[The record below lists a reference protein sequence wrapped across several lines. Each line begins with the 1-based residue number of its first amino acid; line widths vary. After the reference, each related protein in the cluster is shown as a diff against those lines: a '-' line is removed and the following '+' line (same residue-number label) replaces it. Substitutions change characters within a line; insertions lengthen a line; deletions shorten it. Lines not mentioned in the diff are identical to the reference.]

1 MKRILC
7 AALVMTLAV
16 LSLPRLFPVSGDMSG
31 DAAAA
36 ATPVPDSGRQI
47 RLLSGGEVTQ
57 LCVSDYLAGVV
68 AAEMPASF
76 EPEAL
81 KAQAVAARS
90 YLQRAAASPKHEG
103 ADICSDAACCQAYLS
118 PGQLRE
124 SWGERYDGYAQKIS
138 AAVAA
143 TDGEYLSYDG
153 QPALAAFHS
162 SSDGATEDAAALWSD
177 VPYLKSVSSPETEEN
192 VPDLCSSVVCSE
204 LDFRDTVLH
213 LVPEADMTGPASGW
227 VGEIKR
233 TGSGRVASAVIGGAE
248 LTGSQ
253 LRELFS
259 LRSTDFELGYDG
271 LSFVFTVHGYGHGVG
286 MSQYGANAMAASGAD
301 YRSILSHYYPGTSL
315 AANRCSYG
323 YGNCRR
329 PVSRVRRKPRQAD
342 SRQLLA
348 VSLLCA
354 LCAGI

>member
-16 LSLPRLFPVSGDMSG
+16 LSLPRLFPVSGAMPGG
-31 DAAAA
+31 DADAAPLA
-36 ATPVPDSGRQI
+36 PDAGRQI
-47 RLLSGGEVTQ
+47 RLLSDGEVTQ
-57 LCVSDYLAGVV
+57 LSVSDYLAGVV
-68 AAEMPASF
+68 AAEMPAAF

-90 YLQRAAASPKHEG
+90 YLQRAAGEPKHEG

-124 SWGERYDGYAQKIS
+124 SWGERYDEYARKIS
-138 AAVAA
+138 GAVGA

-177 VPYLKSVSSPETEEN
+177 VPYLKSVSSPETGDE
-192 VPDLCSSVVCSE
+192 VPDFTSRVVSSE
-204 LDFRDTVLH
+204 LDFRDTILH
-213 LVPEADMTGPASGW
+213 LAPEADMTGPPSGW

-233 TGSGRVASAVIGGAE
+233 TASGRVASIVIGGAE
-248 LTGSQ
+248 LTGSR
-253 LRELFS
+253 LRGLFS
-259 LRSTDFELGYDG
+259 LRSTDFELEYDG
-271 LSFVFTVHGYGHGVG
+271 ESFVFTVHGYGHGVG

-301 YRSILSHYYPGTSL
+301 YRSILAHYYPGTFL
-315 AANRCSYG
+315 AA
-323 YGNCRR
+323 
-329 PVSRVRRKPRQAD
+329 
-342 SRQLLA
+342 L
-348 VSLLCA
+348 
-354 LCAGI
+354 